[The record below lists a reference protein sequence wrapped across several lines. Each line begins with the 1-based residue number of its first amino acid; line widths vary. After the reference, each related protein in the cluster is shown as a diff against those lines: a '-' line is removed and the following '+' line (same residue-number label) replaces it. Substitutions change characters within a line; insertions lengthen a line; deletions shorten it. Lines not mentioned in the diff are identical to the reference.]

1 MRINKYIAQAGI
13 ASRRKADELIAD
25 GKVKI
30 NGAILREPGY
40 DVQDSDVVEVLG
52 RVLEGSEK
60 PVYFALNKPAGY
72 VTTLS
77 DEKGRPTVVSLLTD
91 VTARVFPVGR
101 LDYDT
106 SGLLIL
112 TNDGALAQHVAHPR
126 NKVWKTYIARINGI
140 PSYDEIKAL
149 RNGVEIELREGGK
162 TRRYMT
168 KPAQVE
174 ILSQS
179 PHEAIMQ
186 VRISEGKNRQVR
198 KMFEAVGYKVLALER
213 TAIGE
218 ILLGRT
224 KAGTYRKLTKEEI
237 EYLKNC

>member
-13 ASRRKADELIAD
+13 ASRRKADELITD
-25 GKVKI
+25 GKVKV
-30 NGAILREPGY
+30 NGAVLREPGY
-40 DVQDSDVVEVLG
+40 DVLDGDRVEVGGKLIS
-52 RVLEGSEK
+52 GSEK

-91 VTARVFPVGR
+91 VTERVFPVGR
-101 LDYDT
+101 LDYDS

-112 TNDGALAQHVAHPR
+112 TNDGALAEHVAHPR
-126 NKVWKTYIARINGI
+126 NKVWKTYLARVNGI
-140 PSYDEIKAL
+140 PSYDEIKQL

-162 TRRYMT
+162 IRRYT
-168 KPAQVE
+168 TRPAE
-174 ILSQS
+174 IEMISQA
-179 PHEAIMQ
+179 PHEAVLQ
-186 VRISEGKNRQVR
+186 VKISEGKNRQVR

-213 TAIGE
+213 IAIGE

-224 KAGTYRKLTKEEI
+224 KQGTYRKLTKEEI
-237 EYLKNC
+237 EYLRNC